1 MARVAKKDI
10 KGFGTVSTPAARAV
24 DDFASQ
30 GNASAIPPNGAMQL
44 AEALGKA
51 TDRMASQGRVD
62 AKEAERL
69 KNEQDKRRIKA
80 LAATVKSEKEAGIIN
95 LTQSGQ
101 LAPDMSKANQIHLT
115 EAIAANRAR
124 EDLDN
129 WITEVNNQG
138 GSLFNNKKALQD
150 KIDAKRDELLDKYT
164 QRDANGQVMIDPET
178 GLPMTFEFA
187 LSGALTSFDSTINQ
201 YKSGWEAQRA
211 KFHKDESKKYHK
223 GETSSIIRNA
233 IVDKSLNTNAGLK
246 AMTAKIDGID
256 YMGKTMSPLNA
267 KERKTEIFNAYIQTA
282 VDEGNLDV
290 LTAIPIKYRDGNSET
305 AIAAARKKIN
315 DDAVSRFNA
324 NARKKNYLRTEGKI
338 EAENIIAEMYQ
349 GTFKPK
355 EGEENFGVA
364 DYSKASRTEINKAV
378 RKLIM
383 RDDYSEI
390 RSDLI
395 QFANTE
401 KDIEDNLIDKLE
413 SAKQQE
419 NFRSDFLIA
428 ATQSEDALANFLFDS
443 QANRSNFLEAKG
455 SARTIMIHDA
465 IKAKSGVMNRADRL
479 TVIKEIPKLLAG
491 VDVVRSPT
499 VNTFYNARVG
509 EAIKTYTSSLG
520 GKLESRIQGAAFAQ
534 ASRKIFDETMSRQVL
549 LVIQKT
555 GQVPQT
561 SLDPDDKNSLDYL
574 MEQAMKI
581 TLENVKAVTVAGGEG
596 GLNATSLNAAVK
608 STVEENVPA
617 PIVIE

>member
-1 MARVAKKDI
+1 MARVAKKDL
-10 KGFGTVSTPAARAV
+10 KGFGVVSAPAARAV

-51 TDRMASQGRVD
+51 TDRMATQGRMD
-62 AKEAERL
+62 AKEAERK

-95 LTQSGQ
+95 LTQSGK

-124 EDLDN
+124 EDLDS

-138 GSLFNNKKALQD
+138 GALFNNKKALQD
-150 KIDAKRDELLDKYT
+150 KIDDKRKELLDKYT
-164 QRDANGQVMIDPET
+164 QKDANGQVMIDPET

-233 IVDKSLNTNAGLK
+233 IVDKSLNTPAGLK

-256 YMGKTMSPLNA
+256 YMGQQMSPLNN
-267 KERKTEIFNAYIQTA
+267 KERKEEIFNAYIQTA

-290 LTAIPIKYRDGNSET
+290 LTAIPSKYMDGNSQT
-305 AIAAARKKIN
+305 AIQAARKKIN
-315 DDAVSRFNA
+315 DDATSRFNA
-324 NARKKNYLRTEGKI
+324 LARKKNYIRTEGKI
-338 EAENIIAEMYQ
+338 EAENIISEMYQ

-355 EGEENFGVA
+355 EGGDNFGIE
-364 DYSKASRTEINKAV
+364 DFSTASRTEINKAV

-383 RDDYSEI
+383 QDGYSEI

-428 ATQSEDALANFLFDS
+428 ATQSQDELAKFLFNT
-443 QANRSNFLEAKG
+443 QANRDKFLEAKG
-455 SARTIMIHDA
+455 SDRTTLIHDA

-479 TVIKEIPKLLAG
+479 AVIKEIPKLLAG
-491 VDVVRSPT
+491 VDIVRSPT

-509 EAIKTYTSSLG
+509 EAIKATSRDLP
-520 GKLESRIQGAAFAQ
+520 GKLAIRLQGAAFAQ
-534 ASRKIFDETMSRQVL
+534 ASRKLFDDTMSKLVL

-555 GQVPQT
+555 GTIPQS
-561 SLDPDDKNSLDYL
+561 SLDPDDVNSLDNL
-574 MEQAMKI
+574 MNKAMDV
-581 TLENVKAVTVAGGEG
+581 TLANVKDVVAKSGAGGLDSE
-596 GLNATSLNAAVK
+596 GLNKAVEKAVK
-608 STVEENVPA
+608 
-617 PIVIE
+617 PIRID